1 MKTTST
7 KITQKVNFE
16 NEVGLSDT
24 VAGFEHRFN
33 FLESELGRLYQHAP
47 FGLHTLD
54 AEGKFVAINDK
65 ELEWLGYSEDEL
77 LGKMKFVD
85 LLTDDS
91 EKKYLNHL
99 AETKRTGVDKDIELA
114 LISKNNAIVNFVLY
128 SNAVLKQ
135 NDADYHYRSV
145 LFNIDLRKS
154 MEARLNIA
162 EIVFEIHDCMMITDV
177 NCVIVRVNKAFNKVT
192 GYSAKEAVGKTP
204 KFLSSGR
211 YDRQF
216 YDAMWASINNNG
228 VWHGEIWDK
237 RKNGEIFPAQLTI
250 TAVKDKR
257 NVITNYV
264 ASLIDIS
271 ESKAATEEIKNLA
284 FYDSLTQLPNRRY
297 LIEQLRQAISTAQY
311 KHKNGAVMFLDLD
324 HFKRLNDTFGHNI
337 GDLLLKEVAGN
348 IKKSLR
354 DTDTVA
360 RIGGDEF
367 VIVLQN
373 LSDNKINALAEVTAI
388 GKKILKSFRNGYEL
402 DGNKHSCTGSI
413 GVTFFSKYDVNE
425 DELLKQAD
433 IAMYEAKK
441 SGRNNIRFFDP
452 EMQKNISDSVRL
464 DHDLRLAIEQED
476 FALYYQM
483 QVNNVG
489 KPIGAEALI
498 RWISAND
505 EVISPLSFI
514 PLAENTGLIF
524 PLGEWVIDEA
534 CAQLQKWQRREET
547 SALTISIN
555 VSALEFK
562 QPGFIEQVR
571 SAVSRYDISPSSLSI
586 ELTESTLLDDF
597 DSIISKMTELT
608 KFGIK
613 FELDDFGTGY
623 SSLQYLKKLPVT
635 HLKIDQSFVHDIDT
649 DDSDKKLV
657 HAIINMARSLDI
669 RVIAEGVETQNQLEF
684 LQNSGCDIYQGY
696 FFGKPLPIADFE
708 SALKSGHFPIV
719 APASL

>member
-1 MKTTST
+1 
-7 KITQKVNFE
+7 
-16 NEVGLSDT
+16 
-24 VAGFEHRFN
+24 
-33 FLESELGRLYQHAP
+33 
-47 FGLHTLD
+47 
-54 AEGKFVAINDK
+54 
-65 ELEWLGYSEDEL
+65 
-77 LGKMKFVD
+77 
-85 LLTDDS
+85 
-91 EKKYLNHL
+91 
-99 AETKRTGVDKDIELA
+99 
-114 LISKNNAIVNFVLY
+114 
-128 SNAVLKQ
+128 
-135 NDADYHYRSV
+135 
-145 LFNIDLRKS
+145 
-154 MEARLNIA
+154 
-162 EIVFEIHDCMMITDV
+162 
-177 NCVIVRVNKAFNKVT
+177 
-192 GYSAKEAVGKTP
+192 
-204 KFLSSGR
+204 
-211 YDRQF
+211 
-216 YDAMWASINNNG
+216 
-228 VWHGEIWDK
+228 
-237 RKNGEIFPAQLTI
+237 
-250 TAVKDKR
+250 
-257 NVITNYV
+257 
-264 ASLIDIS
+264 
-271 ESKAATEEIKNLA
+271 
-284 FYDSLTQLPNRRY
+284 
-297 LIEQLRQAISTAQY
+297 
-311 KHKNGAVMFLDLD
+311 
-324 HFKRLNDTFGHNI
+324 
-337 GDLLLKEVAGN
+337 
-348 IKKSLR
+348 
-354 DTDTVA
+354 
-360 RIGGDEF
+360 
-367 VIVLQN
+367 
-373 LSDNKINALAEVTAI
+373 
-388 GKKILKSFRNGYEL
+388 
-402 DGNKHSCTGSI
+402 
-413 GVTFFSKYDVNE
+413 VNE

-483 QVNNVG
+483 QVNNIG

-708 SALKSGHFPIV
+708 SALKSGHFPIG

>member
-1 MKTTST
+1 MIPK
-7 KITQKVNFE
+7 KVNFE
-16 NEVGLSDT
+16 DKVGVSDT
-24 VAGFEHRFN
+24 VAGFDHRFN
-33 FLESELGRLYQHAP
+33 FLESELGRLYQHVP
-47 FGLHTLD
+47 FGMHTLD
-54 AEGKFVAINDK
+54 MEGKFVAINDK
-65 ELEWLGYSEDEL
+65 ELEWLGYTEDEL

-91 EKKYLNHL
+91 EKKYLKHL
-99 AETKRTGVDKDIELA
+99 AEAKRTGVDKDIELA

-128 SNAVLKQ
+128 SNAVLNQ
-135 NDADYHYRSV
+135 SNGDYQYRSV

-177 NCVIVRVNKAFNKVT
+177 NCIIVRVNKAFNKVT
-192 GYSAKEAVGKTP
+192 GYSAKEAIGKTP

-216 YDAMWASINNNG
+216 YDAMWASIKTNG

-284 FYDSLTQLPNRRY
+284 FYDPLTQLPNRRY
-297 LIEQLRQAISTAQY
+297 MIECLKQAVSTAQH

-324 HFKRLNDTFGHNI
+324 HFKRLNDTLGHNI

-367 VIVLQN
+367 VIILQN

-388 GKKILKSFRNGYEL
+388 GKKILNNFRK
-402 DGNKHSCTGSI
+402 GNKLGGYKHTCTGSI
-413 GVTFFSKYDVNE
+413 GVTFFSEYGANE

-464 DHDLRLAIEQED
+464 DHDLRLAIKQKEFD
-476 FALYYQM
+476 LYYQM
-483 QVNNVG
+483 QVNNIG
-489 KPIGAEALI
+489 KPVGAEALI
-498 RWISAND
+498 RWIGSND
-505 EVISPLSFI
+505 EVIFPLSFI
-514 PLAENTGLIF
+514 PIAENTGLIF
-524 PLGEWVIDEA
+524 PIGEWVIDKA
-534 CAQLQKWQRREET
+534 CAQLQKWQQHEET

-562 QPGFIEQVR
+562 QPGFVEQVR
-571 SAVSRYDISPSSLSI
+571 SAVSRYDISPSNLSI
-586 ELTESTLLDDF
+586 ELTESTLLEDF
-597 DSIISKMTELT
+597 DSIISKMNELT

-635 HLKIDQSFVHDIDT
+635 RLKIDQSFVHDIDT

-669 RVIAEGVETQNQLEF
+669 RVIAEGVETQDQLQF
-684 LQNSGCDIYQGY
+684 LQNSGCDSYQGY

-708 SALKSGHFPIV
+708 SALKSDFFPMYTR
-719 APASL
+719 